1 MKMKIITGL
10 LLVIS
15 TLKGFSQENET
26 PPLNAL
32 RFSPIGINEV
42 GVTAGVEYERY
53 FKNNPKL
60 SFIAPVDVTFR
71 QHDYRWDEDVSHP
84 AYVFFR
90 PGFKFYPS
98 SKNRPVKYAIGSN
111 LVLGHGNVEN
121 YSSGY
126 YSNGNWYRNSENVK
140 NTRLGVMV
148 TNYVNFDISR
158 NFTMG
163 INFGLGILYLNRTD
177 GRNDSDGRA
186 TVQLGTNF
194 GFKF

>member
-1 MKMKIITGL
+1 MKMKFITGL

-15 TLKGFSQENET
+15 TLKGFSQENEN

-42 GVTAGVEYERY
+42 GVTVGAEYEHY

-71 QHDYRWDEDVSHP
+71 QHDSYWNDERTNP

-98 SKNRPVKYAIGSN
+98 TKVRPVKYAIGSN
-111 LVLGHGNVEN
+111 LVIGHGQLSRYN
-121 YSSGY
+121 YDNWN
-126 YSNGNWYRNSENVK
+126 SNNNRYENVK

-163 INFGLGILYLNRTD
+163 INFGLGILYLNNTEGR
-177 GRNDSDGRA
+177 RNDDGRA

>member
-1 MKMKIITGL
+1 MKKRL
-10 LLVIS
+10 LALV
-15 TLKGFSQENET
+15 FSLFT
-26 PPLNAL
+26 LNAL
-32 RFSPIGINEV
+32 SQEKELPKNAIRFSPIGVNEV
-42 GVTAGVEYERY
+42 GVTVGLEYEK
-53 FKNNPKL
+53 FFNNNPKL

-71 QHDYRWDEDVSHP
+71 QHDFWWNNNDASHP

-98 SKNRPVKYAIGSN
+98 SPTRPVKYAIGSN
-111 LVLGHGNVEN
+111 LVLGHGNISR
-121 YSSGY
+121 YSSTY
-126 YSNGNWYRNSENVK
+126 DSHGNWTNYREK
-140 NTRLGVMV
+140 TANTKLGVMV

-163 INFGLGILYLNRTD
+163 IHFGLGVLYLNKNSNSN
-177 GRNDSDGRA
+177 NDVAA

>member
-1 MKMKIITGL
+1 MKFRFLTSLLLLIITL
-10 LLVIS
+10 QS
-15 TLKGFSQENET
+15 FSQT
-26 PPLNAL
+26 SPLNSI
-32 RFSPIGINEV
+32 RFSPIGVNEV
-42 GVTAGVEYERY
+42 GVTVGAEYERY

-71 QHDYRWDEDVSHP
+71 QHDFSWDNDASSP

-90 PGFKFYPS
+90 PGFKFYPGS
-98 SKNRPVKYAIGSN
+98 TSRPVKYAIGSN
-111 LVLGHGNVEN
+111 LVLGHGKLTK
-121 YSSGY
+121 YSYEEWG
-126 YSNGNWYRNSENVK
+126 SNRKYTYNK
-140 NTRLGVMV
+140 NTKLGVMV

-163 INFGLGILYLNRTD
+163 INFGLGILYFNETENRSNNT
-177 GRNDSDGRA
+177 GRA